1 MEQTEALKED
11 IKELKSEMHKIHL
24 SQKRIEDAIAGDR
37 FGNKGLVNQVEQ
49 QGKDIEDLKR
59 YKWTLTGA
67 VMLGSFLFAYVV
79 KLVFH

>member
-67 VMLGSFLFAYVV
+67 VMFGSFLFAYIV
-79 KLVFH
+79 KTFFH